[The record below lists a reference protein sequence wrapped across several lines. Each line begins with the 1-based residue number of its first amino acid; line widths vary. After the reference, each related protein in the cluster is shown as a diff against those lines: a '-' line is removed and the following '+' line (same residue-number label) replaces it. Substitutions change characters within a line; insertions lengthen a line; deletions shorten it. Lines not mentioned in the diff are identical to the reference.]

1 VSLLAAY
8 LSTLGGAG
16 GGGGTV
22 VTLAD
27 QSIFDGNS
35 GGASAGYNLL
45 STGGILSE
53 TSFLGPLPIGE
64 WISPTSAAPGAY
76 EVRADVVVGSVSGT
90 TGSWLALTSN
100 RQWSVGLGA
109 PGYASAIIDVS
120 IRLGGT
126 TLTTARIQL
135 TAEAF

>member
-1 VSLLAAY
+1 MAYFNTLL
-8 LSTLGGAG
+8 GAG
-16 GGGGTV
+16 GGGGGIV
-22 VTLAD
+22 VALAD
-27 QSIFDGNS
+27 QSIMDSNS
-35 GGASAGYNLL
+35 GGASAGINIL

-53 TSFLGPLPIGE
+53 TSFLGPIPLGE
-64 WISPTSAAPGAY
+64 WISPTSAAPGLY
-76 EVRADVVVGSVSGT
+76 EIRADVVVGSVSGT

-109 PGYASAIIDVS
+109 PGYTSAIIDLS

>member
-1 VSLLAAY
+1 MLAY
-8 LSTLGGAG
+8 FSTLGGAG

-22 VTLAD
+22 VSLAD

-64 WISPTSAAPGAY
+64 WISPTSAAPGLY
-76 EVRADVVVGSVSGT
+76 EVKAEILSGSGVSGT
-90 TGSWLALTSN
+90 IGSWLALTSN

-109 PGYASAIIDVS
+109 PGYASAVIEIS
-120 IRLGGT
+120 IRLSGVV
-126 TLTTARIQL
+126 LTTCTVTL